1 MDQPRHGARQGC
13 EMGISTA
20 SGLLVM
26 PRQVEAIKHARHF
39 EQAEIALATYLGE
52 FRGLHPRDAVFG
64 LWRARHGMIMPLFFP
79 IRDLTCAF
87 RRPGAIRGQSDLL
100 SSSRG
105 AMGRYRVWGAAR
117 VSLGGPCRT
126 VNVTWPSA

>member
-64 LWRARHGMIMPLFFP
+64 LWRERHGMIMPLVCSLG
-79 IRDLTCAF
+79 DLYFSRSGGTTWQRELFEPA
-87 RRPGAIRGQSDLL
+87 G
-100 SSSRG
+100 SSSG
-105 AMGRYRVWGAAR
+105 PAGEPGPLLRVA
-117 VSLGGPCRT
+117 LGGPCRT
-126 VNVTWPSA
+126 VNVTWSLA